1 MSAPMNLS
9 RKARLLAAASATC
22 LILSTQGLAQQPAPP
37 SRQESSGSRID
48 RSRVRDLVHGP
59 NTEREGVEFDGLSP
73 SAILSEAQR
82 SPQPVRPDQI
92 TAIEVNAGSDTFVS
106 GQAVLLPAARERLA
120 NRAAELRDKRGLR
133 FEIQGHTDN
142 QRISQRLKAT
152 YPDNQAL
159 SEARARTVAEYL
171 SDRLELL
178 TERFA
183 IAGFGDTQ
191 PVASNAT
198 PTGMAANRRTVIRV
212 WYENVVAATPIALEA
227 VVQTDACAPAVSL
240 ADLPFSISIDG
251 RPIAADTLQ
260 TEADRQRCVD
270 VALDRADIQIK
281 YDPLNVAPALNAWT
295 TTQIVPRGGA
305 ITWRSYSNYSWW
317 IKSAEVRVF
326 QSGQS
331 TTETPLA
338 VVPLDVGSDASWTPP
353 IGSTAELGFVLR
365 VYDAGG
371 HFDETAVKAVTQL
384 DALDLERQAD
394 RIVRDDLSGWGQSSL
409 KLRNIP
415 VSGGSVS
422 ISGVR
427 IGADESVVA
436 MGMPVPV
443 DSAGRFAVRQILPPG
458 PQQVAVSL
466 KDKSGKVTTFERN
479 LSIADKDWFYFAVGD
494 LTASNGRTTGPAP
507 LVTTDIDHYEKKTTL
522 DGRAAFYLK
531 GKVLGGYVLTA
542 SADTREQPLKDL
554 FSNFGSKD
562 PNYLL
567 RRIDPNRY
575 YPVYGDDSVIVDDA
589 PTQGKFYVRLERADS
604 HVMWGN
610 FQTSWT
616 GTELTQYS
624 RGLYGGDVIWN
635 SKAATASG
643 ERRTTLEAFA
653 ADPGTLQSRQEFRG
667 TGGSL
672 YYLRQQD
679 VTQGSERLW
688 VEVRDRD
695 SGIVLQR
702 TLLAPAQDYDI
713 DYLQG
718 RLTLRSPLPSVTS
731 GGTLVQSSGLNG
743 NPIYLVSTYEYVP
756 GLSRVS
762 GTTVGVRVSHWLAD
776 SLRLGAT
783 YYEQGD
789 GTHNQT
795 LQGLDFLLRPKPN
808 SWLKGEFAH
817 SDGAGD
823 GDFTS
828 LTGGFDFT
836 QNRAP
841 ASSADAYRLDASLDL
856 EDLGGAMRGRLTAYA
871 QDRGRG
877 YSAPGLLTPG
887 GEALRQAGFAAVLP
901 LGDHTELALKADD
914 RGSLSQSTTSVEAA
928 IRHKLNAEWGISG
941 GLRFDDRSSSSLLG
955 VVTNASPDLSRNGE
969 RDDAILRL
977 DYHPLAENQAPPN
990 VTATPSSGA
999 PRSYSQGPDSS
1010 VGITNSEGPTG
1021 SLLPGALS
1029 NTPGVV
1035 RTFDSPVAAV
1045 GVAAMP
1051 EEGLVY
1057 APWNL
1062 YGYAQET
1069 LSHSGNRITNNRA
1082 GIGGEWQ
1089 VNDRLRLGTE
1099 VSAGDGGAGGKVSGG
1114 YQLDAR
1120 SNLYLTYARET
1131 EVADLNYA
1139 GRQGVLTF
1147 GGRTRLNDQLGV
1159 FAETRS
1165 SASAGPSS
1173 LTNAFGLEF
1182 APAKHWTSGL
1192 KLELGKLRDPLAG
1205 DLRRQ
1210 SVSLN
1215 LGYND
1220 DQLKVLSGLE
1230 YRNDHSSSRGTVP
1243 GVCSTTPLV
1252 TPDPC
1257 LSAPGSNDRQT
1268 VLVKNALS
1276 YRYDK
1281 SLRFLGVLNL
1291 SRSTSS
1297 QGAFYDGD
1305 YSEFVLGAAYRPVD
1319 NDRWNTL
1326 AKYTYF
1332 NNLPASSQVNGTT
1345 HGPLDYAQRSHVL
1358 NLDTTYDLNAWLS
1371 IGGKYG
1377 LKVGDLR
1384 TSRTSGPWY
1393 SSQAQLF
1400 VLRGDLHFVKEWD
1413 GILELRTLDLREAGD
1428 NRSGALVGVYRH
1440 VGEHTKVGVGY
1451 NFTNFS
1457 DDLTDLSYRSRG
1469 LFFNVLA
1476 TF

>member
-22 LILSTQGLAQQPAPP
+22 LLLATQGLAQQPSTPA
-37 SRQESSGSRID
+37 RQESSGNRID
-48 RSRVRDLVHGP
+48 SSRVRDLVGAP
-59 NTEREGVEFDGLSP
+59 STEREGTEFDGLSP
-73 SAILSEAQR
+73 SAILSEAR
-82 SPQPVRPDQI
+82 KVLQPSRPDQI
-92 TAIEVNAGSDTFVS
+92 TALEVSAGSDTFVS
-106 GQAVLLPAARERLA
+106 GQAILLPMARERLA
-120 NRAAELRDKRGLR
+120 SLAEELRGKRGLR

-142 QRISQRLKAT
+142 QRISQRLKAI

-159 SEARARTVAEYL
+159 SEARARTVAQYL
-171 SDRLELL
+171 NGRLELPVD
-178 TERFA
+178 RFA
-183 IAGFGDTQ
+183 TVGFADTQ
-191 PVASNAT
+191 PVASNVT
-198 PTGMAANRRTVIRV
+198 SEGMAANRRTLIRV
-212 WYENVVAATPIALEA
+212 WYENVIAATPVAAVET
-227 VVQTDACAPAVSL
+227 VVQADACAPTVSL
-240 ADLPFSISIDG
+240 ADLPFSISVDG
-251 RPIAADTLQ
+251 RPIDADTTQ

-295 TTQIVPRGGA
+295 TSQVVPRGDA

-317 IKSAEVRVF
+317 IKNAEVRVF
-326 QSGQS
+326 QKGQS

-338 VVPLDVGSDASWTPP
+338 VVPLNVGSDASWTPP
-353 IGSTAELGFVLR
+353 IGSTAELGYVLR
-365 VYDAGG
+365 VFDDAG

-384 DALDLERQAD
+384 DAVDLERQAD
-394 RIVRDDLSGWGQSSL
+394 RVARDDLSGWGQSSL
-409 KLRNIP
+409 KLQNIP
-415 VSGGSVS
+415 VSGGSVT

-427 IGADESVVA
+427 IGTDESVAA

-443 DSAGRFAVRQILPPG
+443 DSEGRFAIRQILPAG
-458 PQQVAVSL
+458 PQKVAVSL
-466 KDKSGKVTTFERN
+466 KDKTGKVTTFERN

-494 LTASNGRTTGPAP
+494 LTASKGRTTGPAP
-507 LVTTDIDHYEKKTTL
+507 LVTTDTDHYDKKTTL

-531 GKVLGGYVLTA
+531 GKILGGYLLTA

-575 YPVYGDDSVIVDDA
+575 YPVYGDDSVIIDDA
-589 PTQGKFYVRLERADS
+589 PTQGKFYVRLERDAS

-635 SKAATASG
+635 SQTATSSG
-643 ERRTTLEAFA
+643 ERRSTLEAFA

-688 VEVRDRD
+688 VEVRDKD

-702 TLLAPAQDYDI
+702 TLLAPSQDYDI

-718 RLTLRSPLPSVTS
+718 RLTLRSPLPSVAS
-731 GGTLVQSSGLNG
+731 GATLVQSSGLDG

-756 GLSRVS
+756 GLSRVN

-789 GTHNQT
+789 GTRNQT

-817 SDGAGD
+817 SDGAGE

-841 ASSADAYRLDASLDL
+841 ASSADAYRLDAALDL
-856 EDLGGAMRGRLTAYA
+856 EDLGGALRGRLTAYA

-887 GEALRQAGFAAVLP
+887 GEALRQAGFSAVVP

-914 RGSLSQSTTSVEAA
+914 RSAISQSTTSLEAA
-928 IRHKLNAEWGISG
+928 IRHKLNAEWGLSG
-941 GLRFDDRSSSSLLG
+941 GIRYDNRSSNTVLG
-955 VVTNASPDLSRNGE
+955 VVTNASPDLSRSGE
-969 RDDAILRL
+969 RSDAILRL
-977 DYHPLAENQAPPN
+977 DYHPLADNQSPP
-990 VTATPSSGA
+990 TGTSMPSSSMSRTYG
-999 PRSYSQGPDSS
+999 SDSQQG
-1010 VGITNSEGPTG
+1010 VTNSSGPTG

-1029 NTPGVV
+1029 NTPGVIQ
-1035 RTFDSPVAAV
+1035 TFDNPVAAV
-1045 GVAAMP
+1045 GVAATP
-1051 EEGLVY
+1051 DAGLIY
-1057 APWNL
+1057 EPWNL
-1062 YGYAQET
+1062 YGFVQET
-1069 LSHSGNRITNNRA
+1069 LSRSGNRITNNRA
-1082 GIGGEWQ
+1082 GVGGEWQ
-1089 VNDRLRLGTE
+1089 VSDRLRLGAE
-1099 VSAGDGGAGGKVSGG
+1099 ISGGEAGAGGKLSGG
-1114 YQLDAR
+1114 YQLDDR

-1131 EVADLNYA
+1131 EVADQNYA
-1139 GRQGVLTF
+1139 GAQGVLTF

-1205 DLRRQ
+1205 DLRREG
-1210 SVSLN
+1210 VSLN

-1220 DQLKVLSGLE
+1220 DQLKVLSGIE
-1230 YRNDHSSSRGTVP
+1230 YRNDHSSSLGTVP
-1243 GVCSTTPLV
+1243 GVCSTTPLA

-1257 LSAPGSNDRQT
+1257 VSAPGSNDRQT
-1268 VLVKNALS
+1268 VLVKNSLS
-1276 YRYDK
+1276 YKYDK

-1345 HGPLDYAQRSHVL
+1345 PGPLDYAQRSHVL
-1358 NLDTTYDLNAWLS
+1358 NLDTTYDVNAWLS

-1413 GILELRTLDLREAGD
+1413 GILELRSLDLREAGD
-1428 NRSGALVGVYRH
+1428 TRSGALVGIYRH

-1451 NFTNFS
+1451 NFTDFS